1 MESQHKSSSQCSNI
15 FAKGFGFSLFCL
27 CCWRLR
33 CFCEWRQSTTRRR
46 LMECEYRKLKA
57 KWRLWRPSMQQMT
70 KMWNWPKV
78 GMHPSYIFCTFKFR
92 IQKQPIV
99 EKQWSFRHI
108 ALNQAKISAW
118 KRNKLVR
125 GSWPVHHDHSVT
137 ILLAIRLFNIFN
149 IFRQML
155 LCNKFAFLKRVRRI
169 LTG

>member
-1 MESQHKSSSQCSNI
+1 M
-15 FAKGFGFSLFCL
+15 A
-27 CCWRLR
+27 
-33 CFCEWRQSTTRRR
+33 
-46 LMECEYRKLKA
+46 CEYRKLKA
-57 KWRLWRPSMQQMT
+57 KWRLWRHSMQQMT

-108 ALNQAKISAW
+108 ALNQAKITAW

-125 GSWPVHHDHSVT
+125 GTWLVHHDHSVT
-137 ILLAIRLFNIFN
+137 ILLAIRLFHIFN

-155 LCNKFAFLKRVRRI
+155 LCNKLAFMKRVRRI
-169 LTG
+169 LKTRANKRQKIRERMQSGSALVDTTYWPLK